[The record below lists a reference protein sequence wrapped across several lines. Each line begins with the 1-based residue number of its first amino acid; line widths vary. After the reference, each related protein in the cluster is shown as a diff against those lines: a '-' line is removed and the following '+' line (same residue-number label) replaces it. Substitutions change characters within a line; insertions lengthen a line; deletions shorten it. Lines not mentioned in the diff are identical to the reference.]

1 MHNNISNKYIKA
13 ITWLFKCRS
22 NANLSMKDVNLQKP
36 MEHLFIMFSLFNY
49 LLHITATVLIYVSIY
64 IYISLQ
70 GVRKLMVQTLTVCIN
85 TQNKDCLKN
94 K

>member
-64 IYISLQ
+64 IYISTGCSKTDGTNFNSMHKYPKQ
-70 GVRKLMVQTLTVCIN
+70 GLSKE
-85 TQNKDCLKN
+85 
-94 K
+94 